1 MHNCNNDGPSHF
13 FYNRINHVFK
23 LTQGTLV
30 YNNTK
35 IKNKNKNQNCYEWK
49 KTTRTILEITTIYTK
64 KYKVS
69 ELSYLLTHHIYS
81 LYASATKI
89 STDII
94 ASFFFLVCYSNA
106 CQAHQIVWV
115 VMIHKL
121 IYIIFKFSLQK
132 WFSYGALGLHRVTN
146 DWYISMK
153 NKQIT
158 FRIIEKRFMKSE
170 KFKNPVEIIGNHV
183 SMVY

>member
-1 MHNCNNDGPSHF
+1 MEKNDPNDIRN
-13 FYNRINHVFK
+13 YNYIHK
-23 LTQGTLV
+23 KIQGFWIIIFTDA
-30 YNNTK
+30 
-35 IKNKNKNQNCYEWK
+35 
-49 KTTRTILEITTIYTK
+49 
-64 KYKVS
+64 
-69 ELSYLLTHHIYS
+69 SYLFSICERNEN
-81 LYASATKI
+81 LYWYNCVV
-89 STDII
+89 
-94 ASFFFLVCYSNA
+94 FFLVCYSNA